1 MAADNHILSTKLRPA
16 VEFYTTAVCACCALI
31 CLQAPWALALSP
43 EVGLVASAAFGVFGL
58 VRGKQ
63 GWDVIWYQRNLR
75 RLTRFE
81 MTSRDIPV
89 SKQYLWLGKGFQ
101 WTRSHTQRLTDATD
115 PMVAKYVE
123 PGALYKFCRGLEK
136 SLENS
141 AVLGWLSRLVSL
153 DSPFNPVRPLP
164 PVGGST
170 LLHGVEPHEV
180 DVTLPLGDRVGHT
193 IVFGTTRVGKTRLCE
208 VYVTQDIHRGD
219 VVIVFD
225 PKGDADL
232 LKRMYLEAKRAGR
245 EKEFY
250 VFHLGYPDL
259 SSRYN
264 AIGRFSRITEVPTRV
279 AGQLSGEG
287 NSAAFKQF
295 AWRFVNVIA
304 RALVSLGQRPDYALI
319 SRYVVNIDNL
329 FVDYAKSLFASKYP
343 NAWERVA
350 DLESKINDKN
360 VPLNMRG
367 REKRVIAIEQY
378 VTEARIYDEVLDGL
392 RSAVRYDR
400 TYFDKIVASL
410 LPLLEKLTTGKTA
423 QLLAPNYADLSDSR
437 PIFDWMQIMRKRG
450 IVYVGLDALADA
462 DVAGAVGNSMFA
474 DLVSVAGHIYKNGI
488 EGDLPGSDGKKVP
501 INIHADE
508 FNELMGDEFIPMVN
522 KGGGAGYQVTA
533 YTQTSSD
540 IEARIASKAK
550 AGQVIGNFNTLQML
564 RVRELASAELLTKQ
578 LPKVNILTKTLV
590 SGASDSA
597 DPHAATDFT
606 SSNQDRISTTS
617 VPMIEPAHIVKL
629 PKGQMFSLQE
639 GGNLWKVRMPL
650 PKMDPDEALPD
661 NLQELAA
668 LMRKDYRSEAGN
680 WWATSSGLATS
691 LDSLQAAIP
700 ETQTY
705 RDTEVYGEENI
716 DFPDQDEEADSDAD
730 DPNDFESVDSTTD
743 DEDM

>member
-1 MAADNHILSTKLRPA
+1 LLCVK
-16 VEFYTTAVCACCALI
+16 
-31 CLQAPWALALSP
+31 APWALALSP
-43 EVGLVASAAFGVFGL
+43 ELGIAAAAAFGAFGI
-58 VRGKQ
+58 VRGQQ
-63 GWDVIWYQRNLR
+63 GWEVMRYQRNLR

-81 MTSRDIPV
+81 MTSKEIPI

-101 WTRSHTQRLTDATD
+101 WTRIHTQRLTDATD
-115 PMVAKYVE
+115 PVVAKYVE
-123 PGALYKFCRGLEK
+123 PGSTYQLARSLEK
-136 SLENS
+136 SLEHS
-141 AVLGWLSRLVSL
+141 ALLGWLPRLTRY
-153 DSPFNPVRPLP
+153 DSPWNPVRPLP
-164 PVGGST
+164 PVGGSS
-170 LLHGVEPHEV
+170 LLHGVEPNEV
-180 DVTLPLGDRVGHT
+180 DVTLPLGDRVGHA

-219 VVIVFD
+219 VVIAFD

-232 LKRMYLEAKRAGR
+232 LKRIYLEAKRAGR

-259 SSRYN
+259 SARYN
-264 AIGRFSRITEVPTRV
+264 AIGRFSRLTEIPTRL

-295 AWRFVNVIA
+295 AWRFTNIIA
-304 RALVSLGQRPDYALI
+304 RALVSLGQRPDYTLI

-329 FVDYAKSLFASKYP
+329 FVEYARSLFASKYP
-343 NAWERVA
+343 NAWERVVA
-350 DLESKINDKN
+350 IEATINDKN
-360 VPLNMRG
+360 VPINMRG

-378 VTEARIYDEVLDGL
+378 ITEAKIYDDVLDGL

-410 LPLLEKLTTGKTA
+410 LPLLEKLTSGKTA
-423 QLLAPNYADLSDSR
+423 QLLAPNYTDLSDTR
-437 PIFDWMQIMRKRG
+437 PIFDWMQIIRKRG

-474 DLVSVAGHIYKNGI
+474 DLVSVAGHIYKFGV
-488 EGDLPGSDGKKVP
+488 EGDLPGGDVKKVP

-508 FNELMGDEFIPMVN
+508 FNELMGDEFVPMVN

-533 YTQTSSD
+533 YTQTLSD
-540 IEARIASKAK
+540 IEARISSKPK

-564 RVRELASAELLTKQ
+564 RVREPASAELLTKQ
-578 LPKVNILTKTLV
+578 LPKVNILTRTLV
-590 SGASDSA
+590 SGASDTS

-606 SSNQDRISTTS
+606 SSNQDRISSTS

-650 PKMDPDEALPD
+650 PKIDPDEVLPQ
-661 NLQELAA
+661 NLQDLAA
-668 LMRKDYRSEAGN
+668 LMRKDYRSEGQ

-691 LDSLQAAIP
+691 LDALRDSLP
-700 ETQTY
+700 EPQQY
-705 RDTEVYGEENI
+705 RDTEVMSEMGM
-716 DFPDQDEEADSDAD
+716 DSLDSDEGIGSAD
-730 DPNDFESVDSTTD
+730 DDQNAAEVTTD
-743 DEDM
+743 DEDF

>member
-1 MAADNHILSTKLRPA
+1 MSHILATKLRPP
-16 VEFYTTAVCACCALI
+16 VEFYTAAVCAAAVLLCI
-31 CLQAPWALALSP
+31 QAPWALALTP
-43 EVGLVASAAFGVFGL
+43 TVGMAAAVVFGVFGL
-58 VRGKQ
+58 YRGKQ
-63 GWDVIWYQRNLR
+63 GWDVLRYQRNLR

-81 MTSRDIPV
+81 MTAKDIPV
-89 SKQYLWLGKGFQ
+89 SRQYLWLGKGFQ
-101 WTRSHTQRLTDATD
+101 WTRIHTQRLTDATD

-123 PGALYKFCRGLEK
+123 PGEVYKLARSLEK
-136 SLENS
+136 SLEHS
-141 AVLGWLSRLVSL
+141 FVLGWLPKLTMI
-153 DSPFNPVRPLP
+153 DSPWNPVRPLP

-170 LLHGVEPHEV
+170 IIHGVEPSEV
-180 DVTLPLGDRVGHT
+180 DVTLPLADRVGHT

-232 LKRMYLEAKRAGR
+232 LKRIFLEAKRAGR
-245 EKEFY
+245 DKEFY

-259 SSRYN
+259 SARYN
-264 AIGRFSRITEVPTRV
+264 AIGRFSRLTEIPTRV

-295 AWRFVNVIA
+295 AWRFVNIIS
-304 RALVSLGQRPDYALI
+304 RALVTLGQRPDYTLI

-329 FVDYAKSLFASKYP
+329 FIEYAHALFKEKYP
-343 NAWERVA
+343 NAWDRITEIEGK
-350 DLESKINDKN
+350 LNDKN
-360 VPLNMRG
+360 IPINMRG
-367 REKRVIAIEQY
+367 REKRVVAIEQY
-378 VTEARIYDEVLDGL
+378 VTEVKIYDVVLDGL

-410 LPLLEKLTTGKTA
+410 LPLLEKLTTGKTS
-423 QLLAPNYADLSDSR
+423 QLLAPNYTDMSDPR
-437 PIFDWMQIMRKRG
+437 PIFEWMQIIRKRG

-474 DLVSVAGHIYKNGI
+474 DLVSVAGHIYKHGI
-488 EGDLPGSDGKKVP
+488 ESDLPGGSETTKVP

-533 YTQTSSD
+533 YTQTLSD
-540 IEARIASKAK
+540 IEARIQNKAK
-550 AGQVIGNFNTLQML
+550 SGQVIGNFNTLQML
-564 RVRELASAELLTKQ
+564 RVRETTSAELLTKQ

-590 SGASDSA
+590 SGASDVS

-606 SSNQDRISTTS
+606 SSNQDRISATS

-650 PKMDPDEALPD
+650 PKLDSDDVLPKD
-661 NLQELAA
+661 LQELAS
-668 LMRKDYRSEAGN
+668 LMRKDYRSEGQ
-680 WWATSSGLATS
+680 WWATSSGWAT
-691 LDSLQAAIP
+691 AIDALRDALP
-700 ETQTY
+700 DAPGY
-705 RDTEVYGEENI
+705 RDTEVMDDVALPGFEM
-716 DFPDQDEEADSDAD
+716 DEETEASGDEQSDYEAAD
-730 DPNDFESVDSTTD
+730 VTTD
-743 DEDM
+743 DEDF

>member
-1 MAADNHILSTKLRPA
+1 MSTADKYILSSKLRPP
-16 VEFYTTAVCACCALI
+16 VEFYTAFVCACCVYV
-31 CLQAPWALALSP
+31 CLQAPWALALTP
-43 EVGLVASAAFGVFGL
+43 TVGVVAAVAFAVFGI

-63 GWDVIWYQRNLR
+63 GWDVIHYQRNLR
-75 RLTRFE
+75 RLARFE
-81 MTSRDIPV
+81 MTSKEIPV
-89 SKQYLWLGKGFQ
+89 SHKYLWLGKGFM
-101 WTRSHTQRLTDATD
+101 WTRIHTQRLTDATD
-115 PMVAKYVE
+115 PVVAKYIE
-123 PGALYKFCRGLEK
+123 PGALYQFARSMEK
-136 SLENS
+136 SLENNPI
-141 AVLGWLSRLVSL
+141 LKWLPALTSI

-170 LLHGVEPHEV
+170 LLHGVEPDEV
-180 DVTLPLGDRVGHT
+180 DVTLPLVDRVGHT

-232 LKRMYLEAKRAGR
+232 LKRIYLEAKRAR
-245 EKEFY
+245 RDKEFY

-259 SSRYN
+259 SARYN
-264 AIGRFSRITEVPTRV
+264 AIGRFARLTEIPTRV

-295 AWRFVNVIA
+295 AWRFVNIIS
-304 RALVSLGQRPDYALI
+304 RALVSLGQRPDYTLI

-329 FVDYAKSLFASKYP
+329 FVDYSKALFAEKYP
-343 NAWERVA
+343 NAWEKVVEIEA
-350 DLESKINDKN
+350 KLNDKN
-360 VPLNMRG
+360 VPINMRG

-378 VTEARIYDEVLDGL
+378 VSEARIHDEVLDGL

-423 QLLAPNYADLSDSR
+423 QLLAPNYSDLSDPR
-437 PIFDWMQIMRKRG
+437 PIFDWMQVMRKRG

-462 DVAGAVGNSMFA
+462 DVAAAVGNSMFA
-474 DLVSVAGHIYKNGI
+474 DLVSVAGHIYKFGI
-488 EGDLPGSDGKKVP
+488 EGDLPGGDNEKKVP

-508 FNELMGDEFIPMVN
+508 FNELMGDEFVPMVN

-533 YTQTSSD
+533 YTQTLSD
-540 IEARIASKAK
+540 IEARISSKAK

-564 RVRELASAELLTKQ
+564 RVREPASAELLTKQ

-590 SGASDSA
+590 SGATDSA
-597 DPHAATDFT
+597 DPHAPTDFT
-606 SSNQDRISTTS
+606 SSSQDRISQTS

-650 PKMDPDEALPD
+650 PKIDPDEDMPN

-668 LMRKDYRSEAGN
+668 LMRKDYRSEGS

-691 LDSLQAAIP
+691 LEALREAVPDVQ
-700 ETQTY
+700 Y
-705 RDTEVYGEENI
+705 RDTEVIGEDEN
-716 DFPDQDEEADSDAD
+716 DNSDDENEVALDN
-730 DPNDFESVDSTTD
+730 PNDFESADAATTD
-743 DEDM
+743 DEDF